1 MVIIID
7 VCLVKRTKKKLHEI
21 FFVPI
26 VFQFQPVFNGSGV
39 RYRRVGIAEYLLEGM
54 THYHLS

>member
-21 FFVPI
+21 FFVHI

-39 RYRRVGIAEYLLEGM
+39 RYRRVGIAEYLVKGLRND
-54 THYHLS
+54 HLT